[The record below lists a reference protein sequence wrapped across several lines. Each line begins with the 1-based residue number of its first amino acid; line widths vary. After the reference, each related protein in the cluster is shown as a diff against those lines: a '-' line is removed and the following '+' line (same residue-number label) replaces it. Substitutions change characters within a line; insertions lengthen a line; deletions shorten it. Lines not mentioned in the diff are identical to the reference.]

1 MKKTMWIKVVASL
14 IAAIPPVVVLIVNY
28 PVIVSRADKII
39 SVAALVVAIILML
52 IFKDAVK
59 RFFQTPG
66 YLKFSIVILVLSLI
80 SLSLGEQMF
89 QISLTATISG
99 LCALPLNIYYNYLTK
114 PATSR
119 EVLNAMNA
127 LAKENKDVQK
137 SDEKD
142 KANIN

>member
-89 QISLTATISG
+89 KISLTATISG

-127 LAKENKDVQK
+127 LAKENKDEQK